1 MKSLALSLLL
11 LAAGHIAFGQGFK
24 LKPVHILPPA
34 PKTAEKKPAPLPP
47 NLYYNQCF
55 GFFCKQEWK
64 VQQRTGLP
72 VKIRL
77 GDYSTTQRIEN
88 KPY

>member
-1 MKSLALSLLL
+1 MKRLTFLLV
-11 LAAGHIAFGQGFK
+11 LAAFGPVAFGQEFK
-24 LKPVHILPPA
+24 LKPVHIIPP
-34 PKTAEKKPAPLPP
+34 PKQTTEKKVAPLAP

-77 GDYSTTQRIEN
+77 GDYSTTQRIEY
-88 KPY
+88 KHY